1 MTLPR
6 TQAQA
11 EADALD
17 ACEAEPIRTPGAV
30 QPHGVVLVTDI
41 DLNRISHI
49 SANADTLLP
58 YKPFDLL
65 GKGLP
70 NLLEPKSEHTL
81 RNALSLGT
89 IGSQRE
95 YLGRLKM
102 GNRAFQGA
110 VHVRGGHVVF
120 DFSPVR
126 EDEALSLNGMDR
138 LRWMLSRATDSLP
151 LREALDGM
159 VRNLR
164 AICGFDRVMAYRFR
178 PDGSGEVIAEARSL
192 AIGSYLNLRFPSFDI
207 PKSARD
213 IALEQPTRIIAD
225 TSALPVP
232 IIALDPSAP
241 AFDLTLSEYR
251 GVSPIHLQYLRNM
264 KVGGSL
270 TLPIIV
276 DNALWGLFACHNRTP
291 KFLSIEESMTF
302 DLVGKILNTG
312 ISAIIRQ
319 TRTEQTAECFRMTKS
334 LSRETVAKP
343 NTLFSSHSWDDAAKR
358 ISEMF
363 RADGVQLIAGGRM
376 HSSGMVPPSD
386 TLAEVAA
393 VLHRQGDGRVSCAAD
408 LLKGRSSG
416 GPIAGALRLAV
427 GDGDVDGLW
436 IFRAEENQVVTWA
449 GSPEKHVEITAGSP
463 RLHPRSSFSAYTEES
478 RGCSRAWEPEDL
490 MLASSLQEAIAFAID
505 TQIARDQNEQNLS
518 LMVQELSHRVRNT
531 ITLIRALSRQSAT
544 GKEDVEEFVAS
555 LEQRLLALASAHD
568 LLFSSKS
575 AGISLQEALKRELMI
590 FGEDRFSL
598 CGPGVEL
605 SSSAATVMALV
616 LHEMVTNAAKYGA
629 LSVPDGT
636 IAVSWMR
643 EGQALKL
650 RWQEHSSLRISEPDE
665 KGFGTF
671 LISEGLEHQLDG
683 RSTTEYGDHGVSIYI
698 WLPERHLVWPQA
710 AVLDGAQ
717 AEPVSDAVRGA
728 DRLRRVL
735 VLEDD
740 FLIAVEHR
748 AFLLEAG
755 IEHVLT
761 ANSNTS
767 ALRHMR
773 DVLPDAAVVDVNL
786 GTENS
791 HETAAFLKARAIPFI
806 FLTGYSPD
814 AGLLDA
820 FPDVLTLKKPVDA
833 ERLFGA
839 LAKLMEAKEASRGIN
854 ADPRP

>member
-1 MTLPR
+1 
-6 TQAQA
+6 
-11 EADALD
+11 
-17 ACEAEPIRTPGAV
+17 
-30 QPHGVVLVTDI
+30 
-41 DLNRISHI
+41 
-49 SANADTLLP
+49 
-58 YKPFDLL
+58 
-65 GKGLP
+65 
-70 NLLEPKSEHTL
+70 
-81 RNALSLGT
+81 
-89 IGSQRE
+89 
-95 YLGRLKM
+95 
-102 GNRAFQGA
+102 
-110 VHVRGGHVVF
+110 
-120 DFSPVR
+120 
-126 EDEALSLNGMDR
+126 
-138 LRWMLSRATDSLP
+138 MLSRATDSLP

-164 AICGFDRVMAYRFR
+164 AICSFDRVMAYRFR
-178 PDGSGEVIAEARSL
+178 PDGSGEVIVEARSL

-225 TSALPVP
+225 TSAPPVP

-241 AFDLTLSEYR
+241 AFDPTLSEYR

-343 NTLFSSHSWDDAAKR
+343 NTLFSSRSWEAVAKQ
-358 ISEMF
+358 IAQMF
-363 RADGVQLIAGGRM
+363 RADGVQLIVHNRV
-376 HSSGMVPPSD
+376 HSSGMVPPPD
-386 TLAEVAA
+386 TLAEIAVA
-393 VLHRQGDGRVSCAAD
+393 LHRQGAGRISCAAD
-408 LLKGRSSG
+408 LLKSRRRG
-416 GPIAGALRLAV
+416 GQIAGAMRLAA
-427 GDGDVDGLW
+427 GDGDIDGLW
-436 IFRAEENQVVTWA
+436 IFRAEENQVVAWA
-449 GSPEKHVEITAGSP
+449 GSPRKDIEISAGST
-463 RLHPRSSFSAYTEES
+463 RLHPRSSFNAYTEES
-478 RGCSRAWEPEDL
+478 QGCSRAWEPEDL
-490 MLASSLQEAIAFAID
+490 MLAASLQEAIAFAID
-505 TQIARDQNEQNLS
+505 AQIARDQNEQNLS

-544 GKEDVEEFVAS
+544 GKQDVEAFTAS

-575 AGISLQEALKRELMI
+575 VGISLQEALERELMI
-590 FGEDRFSL
+590 FGADRFSL
-598 CGPGVEL
+598 SGPGVEL

-636 IAVSWMR
+636 IAVSWRR
-643 EGQALKL
+643 EGNALRL
-650 RWQEHSSLRISEPDE
+650 CWEERSSLRITSPAES
-665 KGFGTF
+665 GFGTF

-683 RSTTEYGDHGVSIYI
+683 RSTTEYGDHGVSIDI
-698 WLPERHLVWPQA
+698 WLPERHLVWPQS
-710 AVLDGAQ
+710 AVLNDAQ
-717 AEPVSDAVRGA
+717 AEPVSGAARSA

-755 IEHVLT
+755 VEHVLT

-773 DVLPDAAVVDVNL
+773 EVLPDAAVIDVNL

-791 HETAAFLKARAIPFI
+791 QETAAFLTARDIPFV

-820 FPDVLTLKKPVDA
+820 FPDAPILKKPVDA
-833 ERLFGA
+833 QRLFGA